1 MSNRKSRL
9 RGIVAVADNQ
19 EQAVELFTAIA
30 SGDYRVL
37 ESKDGEYAIATAN
50 SDMQLLN
57 PLTGEE
63 MVAVPDDE
71 KHEMVA
77 VASNQEEDM
86 DAFYQACSSGC
97 GAHVIT
103 DSLELLDKCP
113 ACASDLPQMED
124 ADLKKNNQPKEL
136 LIAVATDRVSAVE
149 AFRALA
155 SGEGE
160 TFAAKCDDVMV
171 VSNQPINFD
180 IYKNIPAETV
190 EGYVP
195 QLAVASSA
203 TEDGKMK
210 VHYLTTA
217 TDSGQEMHIVASNQ
231 SPIFCPVTNLG
242 LVDPEDEMSAE
253 QKATASADFLSKA
266 SQSVES
272 EEEEDEEEEENEDED
287 DDEDFDEEE
296 EEEEEEDE
304 NAEEDEDQ
312 NEDDDDDDLS
322 LGLAASKG
330 KKAKKKGGV
339 KRKVKPE
346 MATASAKTEAE
357 QLAEQNAAVANAE
370 NNGEQQPAEVVAAPA
385 AAAPAA
391 AAEVQ
396 TPVEVTASYVSIAS
410 SEMKGKSVDVNYVGN
425 VQGEP
430 TWMAFHNGIPFAKAI
445 ASASEN
451 PATFA
456 DPALGRAFQAI
467 AAEQGVSAALSQLR
481 FEEIKPVLQIEQ
493 VVAEQISA
501 QVAEQGNV
509 LAEATARDK
518 SELATRYE
526 SALATAAHGINTGYF
541 RDASNPIMTALASTL
556 EAVGLSGA
564 EELLQRAF
572 IEHSPEYH
580 QSILAKA
587 AEIMRYDQVVQNQM
601 ATAVTQIE
609 PKNVATASSLSM
621 GRPVQRPAQQPENV
635 VATASAQQ
643 QPQNDFKSKLTGL
656 KLF

>member
-1 MSNRKSRL
+1 MSKRNSRL
-9 RGIVAVADNQ
+9 RGIVVMADNQ
-19 EQAVELFTAIA
+19 EQAVELFSAVA
-30 SGDYRVL
+30 SGTYRVL
-37 ESKDGEYAIATAN
+37 ESKDGEFAIATAQ
-50 SDMQLLN
+50 SDLQLLN
-57 PLTGEE
+57 PLNGEE
-63 MVAVPDDE
+63 MVAVPEDE

-77 VASNQEEDM
+77 VASNAEEDM

-136 LIAVATDRVSAVE
+136 LLAVATDRVSAVE

-171 VSNQPINFD
+171 ISNQPINFD
-180 IYKNIPAETV
+180 IYKNIEAEKV

-210 VHYLTTA
+210 VHYLVTA
-217 TDSGQEMHIVASNQ
+217 SDEGPEMHIVASNQ
-231 SPIFCPVTNLG
+231 SPIFCPVTNMG

-253 QKATASADFLSKA
+253 QKAVASADFLAKA
-266 SQSVES
+266 SDDEEEEEEEDDEEFEEEEEEEDDEE
-272 EEEEDEEEEENEDED
+272 EEEEDEEEEEED
-287 DDEDFDEEE
+287 DS
-296 EEEEEEDE
+296 
-304 NAEEDEDQ
+304 
-312 NEDDDDDDLS
+312 DDDLS

-330 KKAKKKGGV
+330 KKKGGV

-370 NNGEQQPAEVVAAPA
+370 TTGEQQAEAAAPVVAAPA
-385 AAAPAA
+385 
-391 AAEVQ
+391 EVQ
-396 TPVEVTASYVSIAS
+396 APVEVTASFVSIAS
-410 SEMKGKSVDVNYVGN
+410 TDMKENTVDVNYVGN

-456 DPALGRAFQAI
+456 DPAIGRAFKAI
-467 AAEQGVSAALSQLR
+467 ASEQGVPAALQQLR

-493 VVAEQISA
+493 VVAEQIQS

-541 RDASNPIMTALASTL
+541 RDLNNPIVTALASTL
-556 EAVGLSGA
+556 EDVGLAGA
-564 EELLQRAF
+564 AELLQRAF
-572 IEHSPEYH
+572 IDHSPEYH
-580 QSILAKA
+580 AAILAKA
-587 AEIMRYDQVVQNQM
+587 GEIMNFDQVVQNQM

-609 PKNVATASSLSM
+609 PKNVATASSLSV
-621 GRPVQRPAQQPENV
+621 GRPVQTPAQVQQENV

-643 QPQNDFKSKLTGL
+643 PQTDFKTKLTGL

>member
-1 MSNRKSRL
+1 MSKRNSRL
-9 RGIVAVADNQ
+9 RGIVVMADNQ
-19 EQAVELFTAIA
+19 EQAVELFSAVA
-30 SGDYRVL
+30 SGTYRVL
-37 ESKDGEYAIATAN
+37 ESKDGAFAIATAQ
-50 SDMQLLN
+50 SDLQLLN
-57 PLTGEE
+57 PLNGEE
-63 MVAVPDDE
+63 MVAVPEDE

-77 VASNQEEDM
+77 VASNTEEDM

-136 LIAVATDRVSAVE
+136 LLAVATDRVSAVE

-171 VSNQPINFD
+171 ISNQPINFD
-180 IYKNIPAETV
+180 IYKNIEAEKV

-195 QLAVASSA
+195 QLAVASAA

-210 VHYLTTA
+210 VHYLVTA
-217 TDSGQEMHIVASNQ
+217 SDEGPEMHIVASNQ
-231 SPIFCPVTNLG
+231 SPIFCPVTNMG
-242 LVDPEDEMSAE
+242 LVDPEDDMSAE
-253 QKATASADFLSKA
+253 QKAVASADFLAKA
-266 SQSVES
+266 SDD
-272 EEEEDEEEEENEDED
+272 EDEEEEE
-287 DDEDFDEEE
+287 DDEEFEEEEEEEEDPDDEEE
-296 EEEEEEDE
+296 EEEEEE
-304 NAEEDEDQ
+304 EE
-312 NEDDDDDDLS
+312 DDDDDLS

-330 KKAKKKGGV
+330 KKKGGV
-339 KRKVKPE
+339 RKKVKPE

-370 NNGEQQPAEVVAAPA
+370 NNAENTGEQPA
-385 AAAPAA
+385 AAAAPVVAA
-391 AAEVQ
+391 TPEVVA
-396 TPVEVTASYVSIAS
+396 PVEVTASFVSIAS
-410 SEMKGKSVDVNYVGN
+410 TDMKENTVDVNYVGN

-456 DPALGRAFQAI
+456 DPAIGRAFKAI
-467 AAEQGVSAALSQLR
+467 ASEQGVPAALQQLR

-493 VVAEQISA
+493 VVAEQIKS
-501 QVAEQGNV
+501 QVTEQGNV

-541 RDASNPIMTALASTL
+541 RDLNNPIVTALASSL

-580 QSILAKA
+580 ASILAKA
-587 AEIMRYDQVVQNQM
+587 GEIMNFEQVVQNQM
-601 ATAVTQIE
+601 AVAVTQIE
-609 PKNVATASSLSM
+609 PKNVATASSLSV
-621 GRPVQRPAQQPENV
+621 GRPVQTPAQVQQENV

-643 QPQNDFKSKLTGL
+643 PQTDFKTKLTGL